1 MSDPNERWLD
11 LDPRQDEPPI
21 EQPSAEL
28 VPVADAELVG
38 PDLFPHNDEWERLC
52 VMAATLANAS
62 LVPRPLQGR
71 PADVLL
77 ILLTARSLGI
87 DPTAAIRLCHVI
99 DGKVTVAPKMRLALL
114 NLTGKGRVVP
124 TDVSATSVTGAV
136 YRGDQLV
143 ETRTLDMTEVP
154 ADLRRKNN
162 WRDYPQRML
171 WWRLCLPTRAE
182 ALTRQGWVAHNK
194 LAVGDKVL
202 AFDMSSG
209 LTVWSAVQA
218 VNVFDD
224 TPTIRAAHSRF
235 ATTSTPD
242 HRWVTDSPDNPGAY
256 EFRTTGQLSDNQQ
269 RRILAAA
276 PHQWPQVADQQ
287 AQARDAAILGWLL
300 TDGTW
305 RWRGNSPTGT
315 IYQTKH
321 VNILRALLKDTRHT
335 EDAVPARQR
344 TIRGEQVNTRESCA
358 FRLAA
363 DELRELLNRFGIR
376 EKSDAALI
384 PAQLSPVAAQAM
396 FEAMMTAN
404 GKSNGAAF
412 ITGHRSVMDCF
423 QILATLLGIRLG
435 VEKNVGRD
443 SDTWIVSLQQTPHVA
458 NKRLEYEAAGVEP
471 VWCPTTEHGTW
482 VTRLDGQVTIT
493 GNSGWLLD
501 DHFPEVGSGLYSPDE
516 LGAVTDADGE
526 PITVESVEPA
536 FVDRKPAQPKPA
548 NPELVA
554 GLQTRLGL
562 LKPPDGVEDH
572 WRPEWESL
580 RTAVLDDWKQQIGT
594 TPEGYG
600 LPPDRLDHQQA
611 QRAAALLRRWAPK
624 IDELWETWRDATGN
638 DADIADAELV
648 DEDDERPFT
657 DDGYYE

>member
-1 MSDPNERWLD
+1 MSADPNERWLD
-11 LDPRQDEPPI
+11 LDPQQDEPPI
-21 EQPSAEL
+21 EQPSADL

-114 NLTGKGRVVP
+114 NLTGKGRIVP
-124 TDVSATSVTGAV
+124 TAVSATSVTAAV

-171 WWRLCLPTRAE
+171 WWR
-182 ALTRQGWVAHNK
+182 
-194 LAVGDKVL
+194 
-202 AFDMSSG
+202 
-209 LTVWSAVQA
+209 
-218 VNVFDD
+218 
-224 TPTIRAAHSRF
+224 I
-235 ATTSTPD
+235 
-242 HRWVTDSPDNPGAY
+242 
-256 EFRTTGQLSDNQQ
+256 
-269 RRILAAA
+269 
-276 PHQWPQVADQQ
+276 
-287 AQARDAAILGWLL
+287 
-300 TDGTW
+300 
-305 RWRGNSPTGT
+305 
-315 IYQTKH
+315 
-321 VNILRALLKDTRHT
+321 
-335 EDAVPARQR
+335 
-344 TIRGEQVNTRESCA
+344 
-358 FRLAA
+358 
-363 DELRELLNRFGIR
+363 
-376 EKSDAALI
+376 
-384 PAQLSPVAAQAM
+384 
-396 FEAMMTAN
+396 
-404 GKSNGAAF
+404 
-412 ITGHRSVMDCF
+412 
-423 QILATLLGIRLG
+423 
-435 VEKNVGRD
+435 
-443 SDTWIVSLQQTPHVA
+443 
-458 NKRLEYEAAGVEP
+458 
-471 VWCPTTEHGTW
+471 
-482 VTRLDGQVTIT
+482 
-493 GNSGWLLD
+493 SGWLLD

-536 FVDRKPAQPKPA
+536 FVDRKPAAPKPA

-562 LKPPDGVEDH
+562 LKPPEGVEDN

-611 QRAAALLRRWAPK
+611 QRAAALLRRWSTD
-624 IDELWETWRDATGN
+624 IDELWAAWRDATGN
-638 DADIADAELV
+638 DAEIVDAEIV
-648 DEDDERPFT
+648 TEDDDPERPFT
-657 DDGYYE
+657 EDGYYE